1 MLDKIIW
8 ILITNEVHE
17 YTARE
22 GGGTPI
28 SKVNDMCHGL
38 GFDFATCSKEVF
50 ASLVVR

>member
-1 MLDKIIW
+1 MDFF
-8 ILITNEVHE
+8 ITSKVQV

-22 GGGTPI
+22 GGGTPT
-28 SKVNDMCHGL
+28 SKLNGMCHGL